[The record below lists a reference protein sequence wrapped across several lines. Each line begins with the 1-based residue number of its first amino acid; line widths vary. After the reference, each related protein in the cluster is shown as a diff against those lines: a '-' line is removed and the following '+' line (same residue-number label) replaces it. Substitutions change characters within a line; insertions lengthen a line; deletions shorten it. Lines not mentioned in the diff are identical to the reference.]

1 MIMSLDIWVILAWVN
16 AYIFIPA
23 WTWANFDLM
32 GLPLYDYLIAI
43 ALSGYVSLWAVRRLK
58 NVTQTRYFDP
68 LNSATENEINEQLR
82 RSEVATGFREAST
95 PTVDFREV
103 SLKEPRFQDS
113 YKNDVLE
120 EQSKINESV
129 KQAGRDV
136 EDRWDKFFDEKKNSG
151 DPFSDEDSERW
162 SNW

>member
-1 MIMSLDIWVILAWVN
+1 MSLDIWIILAWVN

-43 ALSGYVSLWAVRRLK
+43 ALSGYVSLWAVRRFK
-58 NVTQTRYFDP
+58 HVTQTRYFDP
-68 LNSATENEINEQLR
+68 LNSATENELNEQLR

-103 SLKEPRFQDS
+103 ALKEPRFQDS
-113 YKNDVLE
+113 NKNDVLE
-120 EQSKINESV
+120 EQSRINESV

-136 EDRWDKFFDEKKNSG
+136 EDRWDKFFDEKMKSG

-162 SNW
+162 SDW